1 MAFQAH
7 VFLYGKHCSTRNRKL
22 FSGSDDYQMH
32 NSVKHKKQSLF
43 WVHFLE
49 KFKKQMGDC
58 ELKGLIYIFNMQ
70 LNACSMTTF
79 YVLFAK
85 CFLL

>member
-1 MAFQAH
+1 
-7 VFLYGKHCSTRNRKL
+7 
-22 FSGSDDYQMH
+22 
-32 NSVKHKKQSLF
+32 
-43 WVHFLE
+43 
-49 KFKKQMGDC
+49 MGNC

-85 CFLL
+85 CFLF